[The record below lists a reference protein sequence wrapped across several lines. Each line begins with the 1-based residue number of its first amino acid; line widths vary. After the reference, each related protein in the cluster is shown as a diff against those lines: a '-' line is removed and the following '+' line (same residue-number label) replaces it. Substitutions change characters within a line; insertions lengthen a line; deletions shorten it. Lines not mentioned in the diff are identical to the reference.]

1 MTQIKEG
8 PTMSS
13 APETPIRVGDEWVQ
27 VNFEP
32 GDKKPVIRLIEITKL
47 PTPSTPVSYRIVR
60 NDAHP
65 HHVGKHASIRRSE
78 LHRKYQPVNA

>member
-1 MTQIKEG
+1 MTQFKEG

-32 GDKKPVIRLIEITKL
+32 GDPKPVIRLIEITKL
-47 PTPSTPVSYRIVR
+47 PTPSTPVNYRIVR

-65 HHVGKHASIRRSE
+65 HHVGKQGSIRRSE